1 MAYFL
6 LPCYIKVT
14 TQIHTREVR
23 SMPSTNIVSINDELY
38 NYLNDVNYGMSKPQF
53 NHLTSIAN
61 GLINL
66 RGTKTLS
73 EIAKSVLSSK
83 DKSCIYRF
91 LSHSKW
97 DDSLLNNNRIS
108 YLNFFLEHNIKPKSV
123 GFLIIDDTVNS
134 KESAKKIQGLSYNYS
149 HTEGKNIWSH
159 CVVTSNFVVNDKSI
173 PLQYKPYYKKE
184 FCKDL
189 KKNFKSKI
197 DIAKDFITSF
207 KTPSNCERIYC
218 LMDSWYTNNKLIEA
232 SLEKGYHLIGAIKSN
247 RKISPLGISLQLSE
261 FEKFI
266 SPNTLDLVTVE
277 GKDYR
282 VYTYEGNVAKF
293 PYAKILICY
302 EVTHDGFKNPV
313 YLLSTDILLNAE
325 TIIKYY
331 SHRWSIE
338 TSYKY
343 LKSNLAFDKYRM
355 RSILSIERYFLIV
368 FLIYNFLELFRV
380 SSKYEDFKT
389 IGETQK
395 YLNSLTAKALVCFI
409 YEKSKQNTTLEDILS
424 ELKIA

>member
-1 MAYFL
+1 
-6 LPCYIKVT
+6 
-14 TQIHTREVR
+14 
-23 SMPSTNIVSINDELY
+23 MPSTNIVSINDELY

-123 GFLIIDDTVNS
+123 GFLIIGDTANF
-134 KESAKKIQGLSYNYS
+134 KESAKKIQGLFYNYS

-159 CVVTSNFVVNDKSI
+159 CVVTSNFVVNYKSI

-218 LMDSWYTNNKLIEA
+218 LMDSRTQYICCL
-232 SLEKGYHLIGAIKSN
+232 
-247 RKISPLGISLQLSE
+247 P
-261 FEKFI
+261 
-266 SPNTLDLVTVE
+266 
-277 GKDYR
+277 
-282 VYTYEGNVAKF
+282 TY
-293 PYAKILICY
+293 Y
-302 EVTHDGFKNPV
+302 
-313 YLLSTDILLNAE
+313 
-325 TIIKYY
+325 
-331 SHRWSIE
+331 
-338 TSYKY
+338 
-343 LKSNLAFDKYRM
+343 
-355 RSILSIERYFLIV
+355 
-368 FLIYNFLELFRV
+368 
-380 SSKYEDFKT
+380 
-389 IGETQK
+389 
-395 YLNSLTAKALVCFI
+395 
-409 YEKSKQNTTLEDILS
+409 
-424 ELKIA
+424 